1 MGYLYIPWKK
11 LKINE
16 IPYLKRDSLMKK
28 SIFATLCILISI
40 LMTFCLS
47 SCKSRT
53 DEMVDLET
61 YTTKQMNK
69 TKNQVIKCINKQDK
83 EGLKKL
89 FSKDAQKHIEDLD
102 GKLDQLIGAFNGN
115 KIKSAKGLSP
125 AFEGSAD
132 AHPLHIYGKYHLTLN
147 SEGKSILYISL
158 CKNDDDPDKE
168 GVFQIELR
176 VFSREETPKDFNG
189 GPYKDD
195 YGIFIY
201 TLQNYPKE

>member
-1 MGYLYIPWKK
+1 MKK
-11 LKINE
+11 LISVV
-16 IPYLKRDSLMKK
+16 ICLLM
-28 SIFATLCILISI
+28 ILS
-40 LMTFCLS
+40 TVFCLAG
-47 SCKSRT
+47 CKSRT

-69 TKNQVIKCINKQDK
+69 TKKQVITYINEQDK

-125 AFEGSAD
+125 AFEGSTEAQ
-132 AHPLHIYGKYHLTLN
+132 PLHIYGKYHLVLN
-147 SEGKSILYISL
+147 SKEKYRIYISL
-158 CKNDDDPDKE
+158 CDKNDEESDKE

-176 VFSREETPKDFNG
+176 TFSREESPKDFSG
-189 GPYKDD
+189 GAYQDD
-195 YGIFIY
+195 YGISIY
-201 TLQNYPKE
+201 TLQNYPKK

>member
-1 MGYLYIPWKK
+1 
-11 LKINE
+11 
-16 IPYLKRDSLMKK
+16 MKK
-28 SIFATLCILISI
+28 LISI
-40 LMTFCLS
+40 VICLLMTLS
-47 SCKSRT
+47 ITICITGCKSRS
-53 DEMVDLET
+53 DKMADLET
-61 YTTKQMNK
+61 YTTKQMTK
-69 TKNQVIKCINKQDK
+69 TKKQVIKCINEQDK

-89 FSKDAQKHIEDLD
+89 FSKDAQKHIENLD